1 MQKRGSTMRK
11 RLFGAALTWIFLFS
25 SFGGGSVNA
34 MELMTDTDAIVT
46 DDDFTSETGN
56 YIEGGADEVFEDELN
71 VYANY
76 ATISSDEAY
85 DKMIAMQAEYPT
97 GTTWTNDNSYKWNC
111 GWAAWGCMGFAHMIS
126 DAAFGNAGLRTVYD
140 DGTGAMI
147 DNIRVGDVLRLEND
161 NHSVIVLQ
169 IYDDFV
175 VIAEGNVGGGTVR
188 WGRTISKEDMKNQC
202 QTYYAQTG
210 NRLYFETRYAE
221 DTVTMT
227 CAPDDGSWWWENSYE
242 RSIFVSEDE
251 DVVNRFSATTTPANP
266 EATIKWTSSNPSVVE
281 IADDGALTVVDHGK
295 SVITATYV
303 EKGIT
308 SSFEVNVILPY
319 STPTGI
325 FFLQNDYTGYKAG
338 ITTTEVSPKSKVE
351 YSWYAIRE
359 YEESEECISDWKYG
373 NEWLDWVPEKYGNYT
388 LIGRTRV
395 NGNDETIEEVKT
407 DISYSPHIKGKC
419 QMPYTGEG
427 GGYLIGFETYDNPG
441 QKYRYEVLIL
451 DCTLLAQGKD
461 AWIYTTTQCGVA
473 DGNAFWTIWQPK
485 YGYYWTLFRLFDEN
499 GNLID
504 EQCYG
509 FQNI

>member
-1 MQKRGSTMRK
+1 MIECYILHYNLNYDKLLYGSKLCDKYKIDIQMKKRGSTMRK
-11 RLFGAALTWIFLFS
+11 RLFGAALTCIFLFS

-111 GWAAWGCMGFAHMIS
+111 GYDANGCMGFAHMIS
-126 DAAFGNAGLRTVYD
+126 DAAFGNAACQKIENDGSGNMYD
-140 DGTGAMI
+140 K
-147 DNIRVGDVLRLEND
+147 IRVGDVVRTDYN
-161 NHSVIVLQ
+161 NHSVIVLEKNNDC
-169 IYDDFV
+169 IV
-175 VIAEGNVGGGTVR
+175 VAEGNWGKQVV
-188 WGRTISKEDMKNQC
+188 WGRTISKDKINSDC
-202 QTYYAQTG
+202 AYI
-210 NRLYFETRYAE
+210 ETRYAE
-221 DTVTMT
+221 DIVTMT
-227 CAPDDGSWWWENSYE
+227 CAPDDGSWWRENSYE
-242 RSIFVSEDE
+242 RSILISENE
-251 DVVNRFSATTTPANP
+251 DVVNRFSATITPANP

-461 AWIYTTTQCGVA
+461 AWIYTTTQCGV
-473 DGNAFWTIWQPK
+473 
-485 YGYYWTLFRLFDEN
+485 FDEN

>member
-1 MQKRGSTMRK
+1 MRK
-11 RLFGAALTWIFLFS
+11 RLFAAIISCVFLFGS
-25 SFGGGSVNA
+25 LGGGSVHA
-34 MELMTDTDAIVT
+34 MERMTDTDAAVI

-56 YIEGGADEVFEDELN
+56 YIEGGPDEVYEDEFN

-85 DKMIAMQAEYPT
+85 EKMIAMEAQYPT
-97 GTTWTNDNSYKWNC
+97 GMTWTNDNYYKWNC
-111 GWAAWGCMGFAHMIS
+111 GWGAWGCMGFAHMIS

-147 DNIRVGDVLRLEND
+147 DNIRVGDVLRLDND
-161 NHSVIVLQ
+161 NHSVIVLR

-175 VIAEGNVGGGTVR
+175 VIAEGNASGKVR
-188 WGRTISKEDMKNQC
+188 WGRTISKDDMRNQC

-210 NRLYFETRYAE
+210 KKLYIETRYAE

-227 CAPDDGSWWWENSYE
+227 CAPDEDGSWWWETNYYDRTVSIYE
-242 RSIFVSEDE
+242 GD
-251 DVVNRFSATTTPANP
+251 DVVKHFSATITPANS
-266 EATIKWTSSNPSVVE
+266 EAAITWVSSNPAVAE
-281 IADDGALTVVDHGK
+281 IEDDGTLTVISHGK

-319 STPTGI
+319 SAPTGI
-325 FFLQNDYTGYKAG
+325 FFLQNDYMGYKAG
-338 ITTTEVSPKSKVE
+338 ITTTEVSPKYKVE

-359 YEESEECISDWKYG
+359 YEENEECISDWKYG

-395 NGNDETIEEVKT
+395 NGDDETIQEVKT

-419 QMPYTGEG
+419 QMPYAGEG
-427 GGYLIGFETYDNPG
+427 GGYLIGFETYDNPA

-473 DGNAFWTIWQPK
+473 EGNAFWTIWQPQ

>member
-1 MQKRGSTMRK
+1 MRK
-11 RLFGAALTWIFLFS
+11 RLFTTVITCVFLFS
-25 SFGGGSVNA
+25 SLGGGSVNA
-34 MELMTDTDAIVT
+34 MESMTNTDA
-46 DDDFTSETGN
+46 DFTSETGG
-56 YIEGGADEVFEDELN
+56 YIENDSDGVFEDEFN

-85 DKMIAMQAEYPT
+85 EKMIAMEAEYPT
-97 GTTWTNDNSYKWNC
+97 GTTWTNSNSYKWNC

-147 DNIRVGDVLRLEND
+147 DNIRVGDVLRLDNN

-175 VIAEGNVGGGTVR
+175 VIAEGNASGKVR
-188 WGRTISKEDMKNQC
+188 WGRTISKNDMRNQC

-210 NRLYFETRYAE
+210 EKLYLETRYAE

-227 CAPDDGSWWWENSYE
+227 CAPDDGSDGSCWWEKSYYE
-242 RSIFVSEDE
+242 RTVSISEDE
-251 DVVNRFSATTTPANP
+251 GAVGRFSATITPENP
-266 EATIKWTSSNPSVVE
+266 EATIKWVSSNPSVVE
-281 IADDGALTVVDHGK
+281 IADDGAITVIAHGK

-325 FFLQNDYTGYKAG
+325 FFVNNDYRGYKAG
-338 ITTTEVSPKSKVE
+338 ITTTAVSPKSDVE

-359 YEESEECISDWKYG
+359 FEENEECISDWEYN
-373 NEWLDWVPEKYGNYT
+373 NEWLDWVPQKYGNYT
-388 LIGRTRV
+388 LIGRTRI

-407 DISYSPHIKGKC
+407 NISYSPHIKGKC

-427 GGYLIGFETYDNPG
+427 GGYLIGFETYDNPE

-473 DGNAFWTIWQPK
+473 EGTAFWTIWQPE